1 MSHKQAKVIRKALRS
16 KGVNVK
22 QASYIETNGRVRYVK
37 LADGTN
43 VKVHTHTEV
52 LADWCGK
59 AKYRQAKRF

>member
-16 KGVNVK
+16 KGINVK
-22 QASYIETNGRVRYVK
+22 QASYVETNERVRYVV
-37 LADGTN
+37 LPNGTK
-43 VKVHTHTEV
+43 VTVHTHTEV

>member
-16 KGVNVK
+16 KGIDTK
-22 QASYIETNGRVRYVK
+22 QASYIEVNERVRYVV
-37 LADGTN
+37 LPNGTK
-43 VKVHTHTEV
+43 VTVHTHTEV